1 MQWQIGHATFNV
13 KCEGSMPIYEFLCPE
28 CNRIFSFFSKSL
40 KETRIPHC
48 PRCKSDHMIR
58 QISLVSPLRTK
69 KGRHNVADSAS
80 DAEGDVPRS
89 HDPEEDAKMEKAMKV
104 LEREMAG
111 MDEENPDP
119 RQLGRLMRRMSE
131 MTGEP
136 MPEELHEAVKR
147 LEAGEDPEKIEEEM
161 GDLFGE
167 GEYGDDSGYGC
178 GPTRDPG
185 LYDL

>member
-1 MQWQIGHATFNV
+1 
-13 KCEGSMPIYEFLCPE
+13 MPIYEFLCPE
-28 CNRIFSFFSKSL
+28 CNRIFSFLSKSF
-40 KETRIPHC
+40 KEARIPQC
-48 PRCKSDHMIR
+48 PRCKSEHMIR
-58 QISLVSPLRTK
+58 QISLVSPLRSARR
-69 KGRHNVADSAS
+69 KGNEADSAS
-80 DAEGDVPRS
+80 NAESDATRS
-89 HDPEEDAKMEKAMKV
+89 YDPAEEAKMERAMKV
-104 LEREMAG
+104 LEKEMAG

-167 GEYGDDSGYGC
+167 GEYGDDSGYGG